1 MNARIILAF
10 ITIFITTFITTFMA
24 FTVFAAGEPEQPE
37 EQKGPHGGK
46 LLQEGG
52 FSIEVTIFETG
63 IPPEMRLYAY
73 RDAGP
78 LAPGEVT
85 VNATLIRLGG
95 DQDIISFQP
104 EQDYLVGDSEIVEP
118 HSFDVELNATHG
130 SDNYRFQYESHEG
143 RTVIS
148 DRLLNL
154 SGVQTELADSR
165 TLETTVQLF
174 GVISIPGNQVYR
186 LSAPYNGLIKGIAV
200 KQGDQVKRGDPVI
213 TVQNAA
219 TLKTYTITSP
229 ITGEV
234 TAQFRSSGDRA
245 ENGPIIEI
253 ANLDKVWVE
262 LSAFPADIE
271 QLKPGQ
277 PVTVYDLHEHE
288 IASSQIDFISRQM
301 TGGHIARARAVID
314 NSNSHWRPG
323 MHVKAQIVTGKI
335 TVPLAVRKIAVQSFR
350 DMPVVFARFGNT
362 FEVRMLETG
371 LSDADYLEVTGGLK
385 PGTEYVTENSFL
397 IKADVLKDGA
407 SHDH

>member
-10 ITIFITTFITTFMA
+10 ITTIMA
-24 FTVFAAGEPEQPE
+24 FTVFAAAEPEQPE
-37 EQKGPHGGK
+37 ERKGPHGGK
-46 LLQEGG
+46 LLEEGS
-52 FSIEVTIFETG
+52 FSIEVTIFESG
-63 IPPEMRLYAY
+63 IPPEMRLYVY

-78 LAPGEVT
+78 LAPEDVT
-85 VNATLIRLGG
+85 VSVILNRLGG
-95 DQDIISFQP
+95 DQNIISFEP
-104 EQDYLVGDSEIVEP
+104 EQDYLVGDIEIVEP

-130 SDNYRFQYESHEG
+130 TDNYSFQYENHEG

-154 SGVQTELADSR
+154 SGIQTEFADSR
-165 TLETTVQLF
+165 TLETTVELF
-174 GVISIPGNQVYR
+174 GVISMPANQVYK
-186 LSAPYNGLIKGIAV
+186 LSAPYNGLIKNIAV
-200 KQGDQVKRGDPVI
+200 KQGDRVKRGDPLI

-245 ENGPIIEI
+245 ENGPIIEV

-271 QLKPGQ
+271 KLKPGQ
-277 PVTVYDLHEHE
+277 AVTVYDLHEHE

-323 MHVKAQIVTGKI
+323 MHVKARIVTGET
-335 TVPLAVRKIAVQSFR
+335 TVRLAVRKTAVQSFR
-350 DMPVVFARFGNT
+350 DMAVVFARFGNT

-371 LSDADYLEVTGGLK
+371 MSDADYLEVTGGLK

>member
-10 ITIFITTFITTFMA
+10 ITTFIA
-24 FTVFAAGEPEQPE
+24 FTVFAAAEPEQAE
-37 EQKGPHGGK
+37 ERNGPHGGK
-46 LLQEGG
+46 LLQEGN
-52 FSIEVTIFETG
+52 FSIEVTIFERG
-63 IPPEMRLYAY
+63 IPPEMRLYVY
-73 RDAGP
+73 KDAVP
-78 LAPGEVT
+78 LAPSEVT
-85 VNATLIRLGG
+85 LRATLNRLGG
-95 DQDIISFQP
+95 DQDLVSFKP
-104 EQDYLVGDSEIVEP
+104 EQDYLVGDKEIVEP
-118 HSFDVELNATHG
+118 HSFDVELNATIG
-130 SDNYRFQYESHEG
+130 KDNYRFQYESHEG
-143 RTVIS
+143 RTVIN

-154 SGVQTELADSR
+154 SDVQTEIADSR
-165 TLETTVQLF
+165 TLKTTVELF
-174 GVISIPGNQVYR
+174 GVISVPENQVHR
-186 LSAPYNGLIKGIAV
+186 LSAPYDGLIKSIAV
-200 KQGDQVKRGDPVI
+200 KQGDRVKRGDPVI

-219 TLKTYTITSP
+219 TLKTYSITSP

-262 LSAFPADIE
+262 LSAFPSDIE
-271 QLKPGQ
+271 QLRPGQ

-323 MHVKAQIVTGKI
+323 MHVKARIVTAET

-371 LSDADYLEVTGGLK
+371 TSDAEYIEVIGGLK